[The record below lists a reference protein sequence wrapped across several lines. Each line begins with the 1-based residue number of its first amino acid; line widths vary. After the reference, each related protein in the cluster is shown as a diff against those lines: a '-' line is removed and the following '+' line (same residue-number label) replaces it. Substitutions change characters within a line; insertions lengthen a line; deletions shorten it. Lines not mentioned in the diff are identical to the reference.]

1 MSTVGLKFRAY
12 ADGAT
17 ARALKARLDAAC
29 ALYNAL
35 RSADSEVYKERGK
48 GLSRYGLRMLALELR
63 REHDEYKVLFSQVAQ
78 EVADRFYEARKRFLE
93 GLARFPRAKKPGRYY
108 SLVYPQKGWKVVAVR
123 PIRSGKKRMMRI
135 GFSNL
140 GA

>member
-1 MSTVGLKFRAY
+1 VGLKFRAY

-17 ARALKARLDAAC
+17 ARALKALPDAAC

-78 EVADRFYEARKRFLE
+78 QVANRFYEARERFLD
-93 GLARFPRAKKPGRYY
+93 GLARFPTGDPARGI
-108 SLVYPQKGWKVVAVR
+108 VR
-123 PIRSGKKRMMRI
+123 PETSSLLRI
-135 GFSNL
+135 
-140 GA
+140 A